1 LILLKKMGNGASG
14 LPFDLGAEVPSK
26 NSIWDLNEGSRRRL
40 NPSGDEI
47 FDSVL
52 VFRSKKEGSL
62 MEVAKRGSQKL
73 RIMKHP
79 NILGFVDSSEL
90 DGTVVVATESAIPL
104 TQWLTQVKGSDNRH
118 NDDMTQEIVWGLGH
132 QISTLRFP

>member
-1 LILLKKMGNGASG
+1 MGNGASG

-26 NSIWDLNEGSRRRL
+26 NCIWDLNEGSRRRL
-40 NPSGDEI
+40 NPSGGEI

-104 TQWLTQVKGSDNRH
+104 TQWLTQVKGSDNRQ
-118 NDDMTQEIVWGLGH
+118 NDDITQEIVWG
-132 QISTLRFP
+132 

>member
-1 LILLKKMGNGASG
+1 MGNGASG

-26 NSIWDLNEGSRRRL
+26 NCIWDLNEGSRRRL
-40 NPSGDEI
+40 NPSGGEI

-104 TQWLTQVKGSDNRH
+104 TQWLTQVKGSDNRQ
-118 NDDMTQEIVWGLGH
+118 NDDMTQEIVWG
-132 QISTLRFP
+132 

>member
-1 LILLKKMGNGASG
+1 
-14 LPFDLGAEVPSK
+14 
-26 NSIWDLNEGSRRRL
+26 
-40 NPSGDEI
+40 
-47 FDSVL
+47 
-52 VFRSKKEGSL
+52 

-104 TQWLTQVKGSDNRH
+104 TQWLTQVKGSDNRQ
-118 NDDMTQEIVWGLGH
+118 NDDITQEIVWG
-132 QISTLRFP
+132 